1 MVFLKSQK
9 KYSVLI
15 LILIFEPKAMFVME
29 FSRLL
34 SKNYPEI
41 WYLGKQLNLVQTDNG
56 VTTKVK

>member
-41 WYLGKQLNLVQTDNG
+41 
-56 VTTKVK
+56 